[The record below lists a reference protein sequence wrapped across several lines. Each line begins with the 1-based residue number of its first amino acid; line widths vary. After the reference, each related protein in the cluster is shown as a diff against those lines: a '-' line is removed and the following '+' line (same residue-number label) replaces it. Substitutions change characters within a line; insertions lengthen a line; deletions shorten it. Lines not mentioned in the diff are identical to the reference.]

1 MQGEYKL
8 SDEQS
13 PPTSNDLL
21 GLHLRFDD
29 VWFRAVY
36 KCDHLVTFSLKG
48 LAGRRIVKE
57 RTITPQSV
65 RVEVSR
71 RDNRNLRGRGLAQR
85 LKWRVGIGAIDR
97 VERIVG
103 IDFVERVKGIVRVDL
118 IDRIRRIAGID
129 AVDRVERIPGIN
141 GIDGIQRIIRPV
153 LIDWTKDV
161 VVALIISQRIR
172 VRQALERRR
181 GRDRG
186 AKPSTWRASDKRN
199 NQWTQPTPRLEKSAS
214 GSEKVSHTSFP
225 LPGDCPIARC
235 KASQ

>member
-48 LAGRRIVKE
+48 LAGRRIVGE

-71 RDNRNLRGRGLAQR
+71 RDSRNLRGRGLAQR

-97 VERIVG
+97 
-103 IDFVERVKGIVRVDL
+103 
-118 IDRIRRIAGID
+118 IRGIAGID
-129 AVDRVERIPGIN
+129 A
-141 GIDGIQRIIRPV
+141 IDGIQRVVRSV
-153 LIDWTKDV
+153 LIDRIEDV
-161 VVALIISQRIR
+161 VVRSYFSENPGSASTGAAKRKRSRSQTIHMASL
-172 VRQALERRR
+172 RQAEQPVDSAYSPPGEQRKRVGKGFLHVI
-181 GRDRG
+181 
-186 AKPSTWRASDKRN
+186 PASR
-199 NQWTQPTPRLEKSAS
+199 
-214 GSEKVSHTSFP
+214 
-225 LPGDCPIARC
+225 
-235 KASQ
+235 